1 MYVHVTVYETSS
13 TIKLL
18 ELPVYG
24 IHKSHIPLEAMFT
37 VCGIEENSTTMATS
51 LSKKFTTSLQ
61 VSYEKHD
68 RFNLDHLEINC
79 QQHEVTV
86 VTTV

>member
-1 MYVHVTVYETSS
+1 MFMLYETYS

-24 IHKSHIPLEAMFT
+24 IHQSHIPLVAMFT

-51 LSKKFTTSLQ
+51 LSKKITTNLQ
-61 VSYEKHD
+61 ISYEKHD
-68 RFNLDHLEINC
+68 RFNLDRLEINC

-86 VTTV
+86 VTPV